1 MKVDEEVRVLSDY
14 LFRDSIKG
22 RRLSSSIPESS
33 EETVSLP
40 PWIAKKLFALFM
52 QGESIR

>member
-1 MKVDEEVRVLSDY
+1 MKVDEVRVLSDY